1 MSRKKRLVK
10 TARSGNEYWIE
21 KEYRSLVMVRGG
33 AQLLEA
39 RCEGREAS

>member
-21 KEYRSLVMVRGG
+21 KEYRNLLMVRGG
-33 AQLLEA
+33 AQLLKA
-39 RCEGREAS
+39 QCEGCEAS